1 MGISDKEELVSF
13 LEDEV
18 KRLEKKLNYYRK
30 TLEVL
35 HLEVLQKVPKEKE
48 INEFSKAIFQ
58 KKKIFII
65 IKKQVLKEETF
76 NKMLNYYDVKIDG
89 LKIISKDGYI
99 KEIIMKADPVA
110 FVKVKSLIREILRE
124 VATQ

>member
-18 KRLEKKLNYYRK
+18 KRLEKKLNFYRK

-35 HLEVLQKVPKEKE
+35 QKTPKEKE

-65 IKKQVLKEETF
+65 IKKQVLKEEAF

-89 LKIISKDGYI
+89 MKVISKDGYI
-99 KEIIMKADPVA
+99 KAIIMNADPVA

-124 VATQ
+124 GAIQ

>member
-18 KRLEKKLNYYRK
+18 KRLEKKLNYYKK
-30 TLEVL
+30 T
-35 HLEVLQKVPKEKE
+35 LEVLQKVPKEKE

-58 KKKIFII
+58 KKKILIKF
-65 IKKQVLKEETF
+65 KKQVLKKEVLK
-76 NKMLNYYDVKIDG
+76 KMLNYYDVKIDS
-89 LKIISKDGYI
+89 LKIVTKDGYI
-99 KEIIMKADPVA
+99 KAIIMNADPIA

-124 VATQ
+124 VSTQ

>member
-35 HLEVLQKVPKEKE
+35 QKVPKEKE

-58 KKKIFII
+58 KKKIII
-65 IKKQVLKEETF
+65 KFKKQVLKEQAF
-76 NKMLNYYDVKIDG
+76 NKMLNYYDVKIDS
-89 LKIISKDGYI
+89 LKIVTKDGYI
-99 KEIIMKADPVA
+99 KAIIMNADPIA

-124 VATQ
+124 VSTQ

>member
-18 KRLEKKLNYYRK
+18 KRLEKKLNYYKK
-30 TLEVL
+30 T
-35 HLEVLQKVPKEKE
+35 LEVLQKVPKEKE

-58 KKKIFII
+58 KKKILIKF
-65 IKKQVLKEETF
+65 KKQVLKKEVLK
-76 NKMLNYYDVKIDG
+76 KMLNYYDVKIDS
-89 LKIISKDGYI
+89 LKIVTKDGYI
-99 KEIIMKADPVA
+99 KAIIMNADPIA